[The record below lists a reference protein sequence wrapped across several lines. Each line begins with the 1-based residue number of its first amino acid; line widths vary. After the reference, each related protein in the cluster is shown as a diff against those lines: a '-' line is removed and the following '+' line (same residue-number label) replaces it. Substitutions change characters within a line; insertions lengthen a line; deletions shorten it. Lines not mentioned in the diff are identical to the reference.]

1 MPARECPGP
10 LKCSPIVLFDFVLIE
25 VLCSPKRSLSCLW
38 VCPTYIC
45 LQFSLEQ
52 SRQYTTFVLVQETV
66 LLICTVVSLK
76 GPLNYLHFFYE
87 WAGFTK
93 CFVAGIH
100 SSNLSAFSLLWG
112 SGNFCFYQGISEVF
126 RSPKSNHGGS
136 RKKLYQVWVLTHY
149 SPVFLEDPTNRGEGR
164 VVGDHKNC
172 SFIFLFIYFFQ
183 GILS

>member
-1 MPARECPGP
+1 MSARECPGP
-10 LKCSPIVLFDFVLIE
+10 LKYSPIVLFYFVLIE
-25 VLCSPKRSLSCLW
+25 FLCSPKHSLSCLW

-52 SRQYTTFVLVQETV
+52 SRQYTTFVLVQESV

-100 SSNLSAFSLLWG
+100 SSNFSAFIRVSLRYLGRLKATMGGAGKTCLRYG
-112 SGNFCFYQGISEVF
+112 S
-126 RSPKSNHGGS
+126 
-136 RKKLYQVWVLTHY
+136 
-149 SPVFLEDPTNRGEGR
+149 
-164 VVGDHKNC
+164 
-172 SFIFLFIYFFQ
+172 
-183 GILS
+183 